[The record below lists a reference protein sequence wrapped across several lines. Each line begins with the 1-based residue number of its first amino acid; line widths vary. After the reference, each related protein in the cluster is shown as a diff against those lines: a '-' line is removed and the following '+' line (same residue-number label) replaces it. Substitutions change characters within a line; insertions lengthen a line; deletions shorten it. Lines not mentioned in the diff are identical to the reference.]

1 MSESTSKSLEDAMI
15 RRVVA
20 DYKVAYPD
28 PLVVRAG
35 EVLNVGKEDPDYPGW
50 VWCEDRKGKGG
61 WVPDDCLELV
71 GESAKARYDYAATEL
86 AATVG
91 EELVVTKEKGGWA
104 WCTNENCQSGWLPL
118 ANLG

>member
-1 MSESTSKSLEDAMI
+1 MT

-20 DYKVAYPD
+20 DYTVSYPD

-35 EVLNVGKEDPDYPGW
+35 DLLNVGNEDADFPGW
-50 VWCEDRKGKGG
+50 VWCEDRNGKGG
-61 WVPDDCLELV
+61 WVPDDCIELG
-71 GESAKARYDYAATEL
+71 GERARARYDYAATEL

-104 WCTNENCQSGWLPL
+104 LCINESGQRGWLPL
-118 ANLG
+118 ANLGRER